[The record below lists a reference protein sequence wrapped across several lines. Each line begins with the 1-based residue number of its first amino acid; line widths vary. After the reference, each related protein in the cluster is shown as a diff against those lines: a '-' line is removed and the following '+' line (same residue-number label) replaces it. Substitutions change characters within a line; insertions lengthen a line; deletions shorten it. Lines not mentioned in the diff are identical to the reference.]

1 MDWILTEIDGKI
13 ASVAAD
19 YGQFARI
26 AAEVAK
32 LPAKSIGSVSTRK
45 ISTDELLKLDR
56 TVGRKDILL
65 FGSNF
70 QKKVWNALFDLSH
83 GQQPR
88 LYSYT
93 EFAERLGMPSSVRQV
108 AHAVAINPIVYIL
121 PCHLIVPKET
131 MDRAREIYA
140 SAAKTLFKGSDIYLL
155 DTIDVGEYAYGP
167 ALKRSFIKHQLDSVR
182 E

>member
-13 ASVAAD
+13 ASIAAD

-56 TVGRKDILL
+56 TVDRKDILL

-70 QKKVWNALFDLSH
+70 QTKRFFDS
-83 GQQPR
+83 
-88 LYSYT
+88 
-93 EFAERLGMPSSVRQV
+93 
-108 AHAVAINPIVYIL
+108 
-121 PCHLIVPKET
+121 C
-131 MDRAREIYA
+131 
-140 SAAKTLFKGSDIYLL
+140 
-155 DTIDVGEYAYGP
+155 
-167 ALKRSFIKHQLDSVR
+167 
-182 E
+182 

>member
-167 ALKRSFIKHQLDSVR
+167 ALKRSFIKHQLDAAR
-182 E
+182 D